1 MIGKKMEEALNKQI
15 NAELYSS
22 YLYLSMAA
30 CFESIN
36 LGGFAQWMYVQAQ
49 EEQGHAMRLYKHITD
64 RGGRVSLDAI
74 DKPKGSWSSPLE
86 AFEDA
91 YAHEQ
96 KVTGMI
102 HDLVDQAGA
111 EKDHAAAETLQ
122 WFVSEQVEEEQSTG
136 SVAEKLKMIKDSPNG
151 LFMMDHALGARK
163 GD

>member
-15 NAELYSS
+15 NAEFYSS

-102 HDLVDQAGA
+102 HDLVDQADA
-111 EKDHAAAETLQ
+111 EKDHAAVEMLQ

-136 SVAEKLKMIKDSPNG
+136 SVSEKLKMIKDSPNG